1 MSCVLNKIPLI
12 FLAYLSVILYFLI
25 FNFNLICLI
34 LFIFSSLLALYRKY
48 YLVIPFLLV
57 MGSFFLVVK
66 MDTIKN
72 SENQPTTLSKITM
85 IPDTI
90 QVNGDLLSFQ
100 GKERGQNYQ
109 VYETLKSKKE
119 QKFYQNLS
127 QNCQLSFTGNLQIPE
142 KQRNFN
148 GFDNQKYLAS
158 QNIYRQITI
167 DKINKI
173 VLNDTFDL
181 HVLRRKA
188 IVWSQTHFPKPMNDY
203 MTGLLFGFLSKDFN
217 QIGDIYSSLGIIHLF
232 ALSGMQVNFFIDWF
246 RRIILRLGITREK
259 LNIWQIPFSIFY
271 AFMTGFS
278 VSVLRAL
285 FQKNIRLNPL
295 DNLAVTTFLL
305 MIVSPKFLLTTGGQ
319 LTLFYAFVISM
330 INHKFSELKGIRKL
344 LTESSVISLSV
355 LPLLILDFHIFQP
368 FSILLTIGFGFL
380 FDVILLPL
388 LLGTFLLSLIGYNF
402 NINHIFQILEWLIHE
417 VDLPLHYPLV
427 LGNPRPIE
435 LLILFF
441 LIGLLIDNLF
451 KKRRQIIFAGL
462 IVCSFFICKNPV
474 YPSITAVDI
483 GQGDSIFLQDKFNKE
498 TILID
503 TGGRLALPQESWQKP
518 QSQTNAEKTLI
529 PYLESVGVS
538 QIDQLILT
546 HTDADHVGDFLNLAD
561 KIKIKEIWVSP
572 GELTNNHFV
581 EKLKKANIAIHISK
595 VGDKIPIF
603 DSALQVLSNGYT
615 GKGDN
620 NDSIVTYGNFY
631 HTKFLFTGDLEQEG
645 EKELLKNYPKLKVD
659 VLKVGHHGSKT
670 SSNPDFIKEIN
681 PKLALISVGEKNR
694 YGHPN
699 QETLETLKKNQIR
712 ILRTDQKGALKL
724 MQINQQWRIQTV
736 R

>member
-1 MSCVLNKIPLI
+1 
-12 FLAYLSVILYFLI
+12 
-25 FNFNLICLI
+25 
-34 LFIFSSLLALYRKY
+34 
-48 YLVIPFLLV
+48 
-57 MGSFFLVVK
+57 
-66 MDTIKN
+66 
-72 SENQPTTLSKITM
+72 M

-217 QIGDIYSSLGIIHLF
+217 QMGDIYSSLGIIHLF

-355 LPLLILDFHIFQP
+355 LPLL
-368 FSILLTIGFGFL
+368 
-380 FDVILLPL
+380 
-388 LLGTFLLSLIGYNF
+388 LGTFLLSLIGYNF

-462 IVCSFFICKNPV
+462 IVCSFFICKNPI

-670 SSNPDFIKEIN
+670 SSNSDFIKEIN

-699 QETLETLKKNQIR
+699 QETLETLKK
-712 ILRTDQKGALKL
+712 TKSEY
-724 MQINQQWRIQTV
+724 
-736 R
+736 

>member
-1 MSCVLNKIPLI
+1 M
-12 FLAYLSVILYFLI
+12 
-25 FNFNLICLI
+25 
-34 LFIFSSLLALYRKY
+34 
-48 YLVIPFLLV
+48 
-57 MGSFFLVVK
+57 
-66 MDTIKN
+66 
-72 SENQPTTLSKITM
+72 
-85 IPDTI
+85 
-90 QVNGDLLSFQ
+90 
-100 GKERGQNYQ
+100 
-109 VYETLKSKKE
+109 
-119 QKFYQNLS
+119 
-127 QNCQLSFTGNLQIPE
+127 
-142 KQRNFN
+142 
-148 GFDNQKYLAS
+148 
-158 QNIYRQITI
+158 
-167 DKINKI
+167 
-173 VLNDTFDL
+173 
-181 HVLRRKA
+181 
-188 IVWSQTHFPKPMNDY
+188 
-203 MTGLLFGFLSKDFN
+203 
-217 QIGDIYSSLGIIHLF
+217 
-232 ALSGMQVNFFIDWF
+232 
-246 RRIILRLGITREK
+246 
-259 LNIWQIPFSIFY
+259 
-271 AFMTGFS
+271 
-278 VSVLRAL
+278 
-285 FQKNIRLNPL
+285 
-295 DNLAVTTFLL
+295 
-305 MIVSPKFLLTTGGQ
+305 
-319 LTLFYAFVISM
+319 
-330 INHKFSELKGIRKL
+330 
-344 LTESSVISLSV
+344 
-355 LPLLILDFHIFQP
+355 
-368 FSILLTIGFGFL
+368 
-380 FDVILLPL
+380 
-388 LLGTFLLSLIGYNF
+388 
-402 NINHIFQILEWLIHE
+402 
-417 VDLPLHYPLV
+417 
-427 LGNPRPIE
+427 
-435 LLILFF
+435 
-441 LIGLLIDNLF
+441 
-451 KKRRQIIFAGL
+451 
-462 IVCSFFICKNPV
+462 
-474 YPSITAVDI
+474 
-483 GQGDSIFLQDKFNKE
+483 QDKFNKE

-670 SSNPDFIKEIN
+670 SSNSDFIKEIN

>member
-72 SENQPTTLSKITM
+72 SGNQPTTLSKITM

-330 INHKFSELKGIRKL
+330 IN
-344 LTESSVISLSV
+344 
-355 LPLLILDFHIFQP
+355 IFQP

-483 GQGDSIFLQDKFNKE
+483 GQGDSIFLQDKFNKK

-603 DSALQVLSNGYT
+603 DSALQVLSNG
-615 GKGDN
+615 
-620 NDSIVTYGNFY
+620 
-631 HTKFLFTGDLEQEG
+631 
-645 EKELLKNYPKLKVD
+645 
-659 VLKVGHHGSKT
+659 
-670 SSNPDFIKEIN
+670 
-681 PKLALISVGEKNR
+681 
-694 YGHPN
+694 
-699 QETLETLKKNQIR
+699 
-712 ILRTDQKGALKL
+712 
-724 MQINQQWRIQTV
+724 
-736 R
+736 

>member
-25 FNFNLICLI
+25 FNFNLLCLI
-34 LFIFSSLLALYRKY
+34 LFIFSSLLASYRKY

-100 GKERGQNYQ
+100 GKERDQNYQ

-127 QNCQLSFTGNLQIPE
+127 QNCQLSFIGNLQIPE

-158 QNIYRQITI
+158 QDIYRQITI

-181 HVLRRKA
+181 RVLRRKA

-462 IVCSFFICKNPV
+462 IVCSFFICKNPI

-483 GQGDSIFLQDKFNKE
+483 GQGDSIFFA
-498 TILID
+498 
-503 TGGRLALPQESWQKP
+503 R
-518 QSQTNAEKTLI
+518 
-529 PYLESVGVS
+529 
-538 QIDQLILT
+538 
-546 HTDADHVGDFLNLAD
+546 
-561 KIKIKEIWVSP
+561 
-572 GELTNNHFV
+572 
-581 EKLKKANIAIHISK
+581 
-595 VGDKIPIF
+595 
-603 DSALQVLSNGYT
+603 
-615 GKGDN
+615 
-620 NDSIVTYGNFY
+620 
-631 HTKFLFTGDLEQEG
+631 
-645 EKELLKNYPKLKVD
+645 
-659 VLKVGHHGSKT
+659 
-670 SSNPDFIKEIN
+670 
-681 PKLALISVGEKNR
+681 
-694 YGHPN
+694 
-699 QETLETLKKNQIR
+699 
-712 ILRTDQKGALKL
+712 
-724 MQINQQWRIQTV
+724 
-736 R
+736 

>member
-217 QIGDIYSSLGIIHLF
+217 QMGDIYSSLGIIHLF

-462 IVCSFFICKNPV
+462 IVCSFFICKNPI

-483 GQGDSIFLQDKFNKE
+483 GQGDSIFCKIN
-498 TILID
+498 LI
-503 TGGRLALPQESWQKP
+503 
-518 QSQTNAEKTLI
+518 
-529 PYLESVGVS
+529 
-538 QIDQLILT
+538 
-546 HTDADHVGDFLNLAD
+546 
-561 KIKIKEIWVSP
+561 
-572 GELTNNHFV
+572 
-581 EKLKKANIAIHISK
+581 KKQ
-595 VGDKIPIF
+595 F
-603 DSALQVLSNGYT
+603 
-615 GKGDN
+615 
-620 NDSIVTYGNFY
+620 
-631 HTKFLFTGDLEQEG
+631 
-645 EKELLKNYPKLKVD
+645 
-659 VLKVGHHGSKT
+659 
-670 SSNPDFIKEIN
+670 
-681 PKLALISVGEKNR
+681 
-694 YGHPN
+694 
-699 QETLETLKKNQIR
+699 
-712 ILRTDQKGALKL
+712 
-724 MQINQQWRIQTV
+724 
-736 R
+736 

>member
-25 FNFNLICLI
+25 FNFNLLCLI

-48 YLVIPFLLV
+48 YLVIPLLLV

-305 MIVSPKFLLTTGGQ
+305 MIVSPKFLLTIGGQ

-451 KKRRQIIFAGL
+451 KKGRQIIFAGL

-483 GQGDSIFLQDKFNKE
+483 GQGDSIFLQDKFNKK

-561 KIKIKEIWVSP
+561 KIKEIWVSP

-699 QETLETLKKNQIR
+699 QETLETLKK
-712 ILRTDQKGALKL
+712 TKSEY
-724 MQINQQWRIQTV
+724 
-736 R
+736 

>member
-158 QNIYRQITI
+158 QDIYRQITI

-259 LNIWQIPFSIFY
+259 LKIWQIPFSIFY

-344 LTESSVISLSV
+344 LTESSVISLSA

-451 KKRRQIIFAGL
+451 KKGRQIIFAGL

-483 GQGDSIFLQDKFNKE
+483 GQGDSIFLQDKFNKK

-699 QETLETLKKNQIR
+699 QETLETLKKKPNQNTENR
-712 ILRTDQKGALKL
+712 SKGSA
-724 MQINQQWRIQTV
+724 
-736 R
+736 

>member
-217 QIGDIYSSLGIIHLF
+217 QMGDIYSSLGIIHLF

-355 LPLLILDFHIFQP
+355 LPLL
-368 FSILLTIGFGFL
+368 
-380 FDVILLPL
+380 
-388 LLGTFLLSLIGYNF
+388 LGTFLLSLIGYNF

-462 IVCSFFICKNPV
+462 IVCSFFICKNPI

-670 SSNPDFIKEIN
+670 SSNSDFIKEIN

-699 QETLETLKKNQIR
+699 QETLETLKK
-712 ILRTDQKGALKL
+712 TKSEY
-724 MQINQQWRIQTV
+724 
-736 R
+736 

>member
-1 MSCVLNKIPLI
+1 
-12 FLAYLSVILYFLI
+12 
-25 FNFNLICLI
+25 
-34 LFIFSSLLALYRKY
+34 
-48 YLVIPFLLV
+48 

-158 QNIYRQITI
+158 QNIYRKITI

-203 MTGLLFGFLSKDFN
+203 ITGLLFGFLSKDFN
-217 QIGDIYSSLGIIHLF
+217 QIGVIYSSLGIIHLF

-330 INHKFSELKGIRKL
+330 ISHKFSELKGIRKL

-368 FSILLTIGFGFL
+368 FSILLTIGFSFL

-388 LLGTFLLSLIGYNF
+388 LLGTFLLSLIGYSF

-427 LGNPRPIE
+427 LGNPRTIE

-462 IVCSFFICKNPV
+462 IVCSFFICKNPI

-503 TGGRLALPQESWQKP
+503 TGGRLTLPQESWQKP

-529 PYLESVGVS
+529 PYLESVGVN

-572 GELTNNHFV
+572 GELTNNYFV

-595 VGDKIPIF
+595 VGDKISIF
-603 DSALQVLSNGYT
+603 DTYLQVLSNGYT
-615 GKGDN
+615 HKGDN

-631 HTKFLFTGDLEQEG
+631 HKKFLFTGDLEQEG
-645 EKELLKNYPKLKVD
+645 EKELLKNYPQLQVD

-670 SSNPDFIKEIN
+670 SSSPDFIKTIH
-681 PKLALISVGEKNR
+681 PQIALISVGKANR
-694 YGHPN
+694 YSHPN
-699 QETLETLKKNQIR
+699 QETLKTLAKYQVKTF
-712 ILRTDQKGALKL
+712 RTDQKGAIKL
-724 MQINQQWRIQTV
+724 TEINHQWKIKTV

>member
-48 YLVIPFLLV
+48 YLVIPLLLV

-305 MIVSPKFLLTTGGQ
+305 MIVSPKFLLTIGGQ

-451 KKRRQIIFAGL
+451 KKGRQIIFAGL

-483 GQGDSIFLQDKFNKE
+483 GQGDSIFLQDKFNKK

-561 KIKIKEIWVSP
+561 KIKEIWVSP

-699 QETLETLKKNQIR
+699 QETLETLKK
-712 ILRTDQKGALKL
+712 TKSEY
-724 MQINQQWRIQTV
+724 
-736 R
+736 

>member
-1 MSCVLNKIPLI
+1 
-12 FLAYLSVILYFLI
+12 
-25 FNFNLICLI
+25 
-34 LFIFSSLLALYRKY
+34 
-48 YLVIPFLLV
+48 

-158 QNIYRQITI
+158 QNIYRKITI

-203 MTGLLFGFLSKDFN
+203 ITGLLFGFLSKDFN

-330 INHKFSELKGIRKL
+330 ISHKFSELKGIRKL

-368 FSILLTIGFGFL
+368 FSILLTIGFSFL

-388 LLGTFLLSLIGYNF
+388 LLGTFLLSLIGYSF

-427 LGNPRPIE
+427 LGNPRTIE

-462 IVCSFFICKNPV
+462 IVCSFFICKNPI

-503 TGGRLALPQESWQKP
+503 TGGRLTLPQESWQKP

-529 PYLESVGVS
+529 PYLESVGVN

-572 GELTNNHFV
+572 GELTNNYFV

-595 VGDKIPIF
+595 VGDKISIF
-603 DSALQVLSNGYT
+603 DTYLQVLSNGYT
-615 GKGDN
+615 HKGDN

-631 HTKFLFTGDLEQEG
+631 HKKFLFTGDLEQEG
-645 EKELLKNYPKLKVD
+645 EKELLKNYPQLQVD

-670 SSNPDFIKEIN
+670 SSSPDFIKTIH
-681 PKLALISVGEKNR
+681 PQIALISVGKANR
-694 YGHPN
+694 YSHPN
-699 QETLETLKKNQIR
+699 QETLKTLAKYQVKTF
-712 ILRTDQKGALKL
+712 RTDQKGAIKL
-724 MQINQQWRIQTV
+724 TEINHQWKIKTV